1 MATDLRLRGLGDIDP
16 ESVALPHGTEVVT
29 RVDRMAGER
38 RVPQGAVGRVV
49 GVEGDRVEVAIV
61 GVGRAVYARRE
72 LVPHRPGQLR
82 FAVRREAAWSA
93 LEPCV
98 VVEALVGSRAWGLAS
113 EDSDIDRRGVF
124 VLPFSWTTGLV
135 TPPDD
140 LVSGDGSATYW
151 EIGKALRQGL
161 RADPNTLEVFF
172 ARDAAVRDPMGEWLL
187 AARDA
192 LVSAEI
198 YRSFGRYAL
207 SQLKKLRQ
215 SLRLAEH
222 RSYLLDWLRETPA
235 LSLDAAAARL
245 VAAAGV
251 EAPSEADRH
260 LRGKEYIKQLYRS
273 LCDQGVIAEASF
285 AALAALAGR
294 GETAFEMPRELRPK
308 NAYNLLRLIATAV
321 TWLESGRVEL
331 EVAEPLRS
339 RLLAIKGGEVPLG
352 EVLDEADGLAG
363 ELEAARQATS
373 LPARADVERV
383 DALLRRV
390 RAEAARRWIEGEPGP
405 FGREAPPAPEARW
418 EEER

>member
-49 GVEGDRVEVAIV
+49 QVEGDRVEVAIV

-82 FAVRREAAWSA
+82 FAMRREAAWSA

-172 ARDAAVRDPMGEWLL
+172 ARDAEVRDPMGEWLL
-187 AARDA
+187 EARDA

-245 VAAAGV
+245 VTAAGV

-260 LRGKEYIKQLYRS
+260 LRAKEYIKQLYRS

-285 AALAALAGR
+285 AALAALAAG

-363 ELEAARQATS
+363 ELEAARQATG

-390 RAEAARRWIEGEPGP
+390 RAEAARRWVERAPGP